1 MSQSTSIGNMI
12 VRIDGLQDTA
22 DVTEWENNFIRN
34 IVDTTKCGRD
44 TVPLTSK
51 QVEIIERIH
60 NKHFAG

>member
-1 MSQSTSIGNMI
+1 MSQSVSIGNMI

-22 DVTEWENNFIRN
+22 DISEWENNFIHN

-44 TVPLTSK
+44 TVPLTGK

-60 NKHFAG
+60 NKHFA